1 MKIPELF
8 NDDGHEDT
16 YGIVPDDDI
25 ILSKPW
31 SPKYRN
37 DYRIEPIAVGKKRFQ
52 TEDNSMMLDIVREE
66 GIEIN

>member
-1 MKIPELF
+1 MKIPELS
-8 NDDGHEDT
+8 NDDGHKGT
-16 YGIVPDDDI
+16 CGILPDDDV

-37 DYRIEPIAVGKKRFQ
+37 DYRIEPVAVGKKRFK
-52 TEDNSMMLDIVREE
+52 TDDNSLILDIVREE